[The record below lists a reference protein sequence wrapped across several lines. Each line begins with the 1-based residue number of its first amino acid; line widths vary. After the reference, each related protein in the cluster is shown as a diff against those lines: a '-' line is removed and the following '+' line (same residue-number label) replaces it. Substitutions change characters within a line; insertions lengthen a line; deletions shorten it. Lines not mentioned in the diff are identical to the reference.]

1 MEKLSGNE
9 GTTLPPTPLIK
20 LDLLELLMMWV
31 GGGERQI
38 STYICCFTWAAALFR
53 NKRFVLNEMFERNAS
68 KFATF
73 YEKKTR
79 HVVLFFLFDLHL
91 IQLDIFT
98 LWMPWNSNFPVST

>member
-91 IQLDIFT
+91 I
-98 LWMPWNSNFPVST
+98 